1 MEPSPRRL
9 RKPVGRNDKLLSRPT
24 GMRLT
29 NAKDA
34 IKQVFG
40 KGYFPARFE
49 IPLNSEYGYWIDDDG
64 CHFSLQDVEE
74 QPCVTFT
81 QVCLDP
87 LFWQAL
93 GKARGW
99 IKEASV
105 FPKSSGAWKMEQE
118 RNQKMWKIYALDYF
132 ETRLSG
138 RDERK
143 FWESLP

>member
-1 MEPSPRRL
+1 
-9 RKPVGRNDKLLSRPT
+9 
-24 GMRLT
+24 MRLT
-29 NAKDA
+29 NAKEA

-40 KGYFPARFE
+40 KGYFPGRFE

-64 CHFSLQDVEE
+64 CHFSIQDVEE
-74 QPCVTFT
+74 KPCVTFT

-99 IKEASV
+99 LKEASV
-105 FPKSSGAWKMEQE
+105 FPKFSGAWKMEQE

-138 RDERK
+138 GDERK
-143 FWESLP
+143 FWESVP